1 MKKNAISPFKQ
12 VSVVQRSMERERVEK
27 KLVILGA
34 GPGGYVAAIRAA
46 QRGASV
52 TLVERSH
59 LGGTCLNQGCIPSKI
74 MKTTA
79 ERLETMTTAGSFGL
93 VLDGSARLDPIALQE
108 RKERILH
115 VQRKGIDGLLRRHG
129 VKVARGN
136 GRIVAHG
143 KILVRGDDG
152 TETTHDWD
160 RLILATGSC
169 PLEIPAFPFDGKR
182 VLSSDDALSVEAI
195 PRSLIIVG
203 GGVIGCEFAMIFSAF
218 GSDVTI
224 VEALDRLLPLPSVD
238 ADSSKVLQREMKK
251 RKIKI
256 HLRQVVERVEARGTG
271 LAVHLAPSPFVPGA
285 NESPG
290 IPPVLEAEKILVCVG
305 RAPNTSDIGL
315 ETLGVETD
323 EKGWIKTDD
332 RMKTNVDHVYAI
344 GDALG
349 PAKVMLA
356 HVASHEGIVAA
367 ENALGGAETMD
378 YTVVPS
384 AIFTSPE
391 VAGVGLTEA
400 QAREEG
406 KDIRAGTFL
415 FRNLGKAQV
424 IGEIAGQ
431 AKIVFEAESG
441 RILGIHLVG
450 PHATD
455 LISEGSLAVQTGCRV
470 QDLARVIHPHP
481 TLSEVMQE
489 VAYKSMG
496 EGIHG

>member
-1 MKKNAISPFKQ
+1 M
-12 VSVVQRSMERERVEK
+12 EK
-27 KLVILGA
+27 KLVVLGA

-46 QRGASV
+46 QLGASV

-79 ERLETMTTAGSFGL
+79 ERLEMMTASVSFGL
-93 VLDGSARLDPIALQE
+93 VLDGGVRLDLIALRE
-108 RKERILH
+108 RKERILQI
-115 VQRKGIDGLLRRHG
+115 QRKGIEGLLRRHG

-136 GRIVAHG
+136 GRIVARG
-143 KILVRGDDG
+143 KVLVRGDDG
-152 TETTHDWD
+152 TETTHEWD
-160 RLILATGSC
+160 RLILATGSR

-182 VLSSDDALSVEAI
+182 ILSSDDALSIETI
-195 PRSLIIVG
+195 PRSLVIVG
-203 GGVIGCEFAMIFSAF
+203 GGVIGCEFATIFSAF

-251 RKIKI
+251 RRIKVR
-256 HLRQVVERVEARGTG
+256 LRQVVERVEARETG
-271 LAVHLAPSPFVPGA
+271 LVVHLGPSPFVPGA

-290 IPPVLEAEKILVCVG
+290 TPLILEAEKILVCVG
-305 RAPNTSDIGL
+305 RTPNASGIGL
-315 ETLGVETD
+315 ETLGVEAD
-323 EKGWIKTDD
+323 AKGWIKADD

-344 GDALG
+344 GDTLG

-367 ENALGGAETMD
+367 ENALGSAETMD

-400 QAREEG
+400 RAREEG
-406 KDIRAGTFL
+406 KDIQTGIFL

-431 AKIVFEAESG
+431 AKIVSEAGSG
-441 RILGIHLVG
+441 RILGVHLVG

-455 LISEGSLAVQTGCRV
+455 LISEGSLAIQTGCRV

-489 VAYKSMG
+489 VAYTSMG
-496 EGIHG
+496 KGIHG